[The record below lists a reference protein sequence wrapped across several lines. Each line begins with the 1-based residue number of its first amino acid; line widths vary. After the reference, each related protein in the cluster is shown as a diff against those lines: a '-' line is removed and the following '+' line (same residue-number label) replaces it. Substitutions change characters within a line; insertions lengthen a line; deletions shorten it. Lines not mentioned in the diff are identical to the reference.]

1 MIILLNNVYKSF
13 IERVFSV
20 FNPKVVELLHQIV
33 VLLQKLRF
41 IQFIAPKEINGSIFE
56 STKSQ
61 NINCLKFTKWQTIQ
75 EES

>member
-1 MIILLNNVYKSF
+1 MFVS
-13 IERVFSV
+13 
-20 FNPKVVELLHQIV
+20 KVVELLHQIV

-41 IQFIAPKEINGSIFE
+41 IRFIVPKEINGSIFGV
-56 STKSQ
+56 TKSQ